1 MLVKLKLEAYVGEV
15 GKRDFYMNQNLDQA
29 AGKMFPEVSEALGS
43 IQCSHNW
50 QCKHR
55 MRVML
60 GAFIPQGLRITY
72 S

>member
-1 MLVKLKLEAYVGEV
+1 
-15 GKRDFYMNQNLDQA
+15 MNQNLDQA